1 MSILRILREQI
12 QNFGIIYRVAHY
24 ENKASYQGHYLGY
37 FWQFLNPLIQIA
49 IYYLVFSV
57 GFKSASLEFI
67 LIGIIPWFFISN
79 VILQGANSI
88 FNQIHMASKMRFPLS
103 TLPSIT
109 IVSNLSSF
117 FVMFFVL
124 LVLLAIKNGVSVYW
138 LEMIYYFV
146 AMVLFLY
153 AFSIFNAIISIIIR
167 DYYLVL
173 QSLLRVLFYTTG
185 VVWNLSDLL
194 PGWAV
199 QIFKLNPLMYII
211 SGFRNALFYEEPLWS
226 DSTYTLY
233 FWLVTGLVLFLGTMF
248 YEKFKNRLLDF
259 M

>member
-1 MSILRILREQI
+1 MAILTILREQI

-117 FVMFFVL
+117 FCDVFCASNASRDKKWGFRVL
-124 LVLLAIKNGVSVYW
+124 ARNDLLFCCDG
-138 LEMIYYFV
+138 F
-146 AMVLFLY
+146 
-153 AFSIFNAIISIIIR
+153 IS
-167 DYYLVL
+167 
-173 QSLLRVLFYTTG
+173 LRVF
-185 VVWNLSDLL
+185 
-194 PGWAV
+194 
-199 QIFKLNPLMYII
+199 
-211 SGFRNALFYEEPLWS
+211 
-226 DSTYTLY
+226 
-233 FWLVTGLVLFLGTMF
+233 
-248 YEKFKNRLLDF
+248 DF
-259 M
+259 

>member
-1 MSILRILREQI
+1 
-12 QNFGIIYRVAHY
+12 
-24 ENKASYQGHYLGY
+24 
-37 FWQFLNPLIQIA
+37 
-49 IYYLVFSV
+49 
-57 GFKSASLEFI
+57 
-67 LIGIIPWFFISN
+67 
-79 VILQGANSI
+79 
-88 FNQIHMASKMRFPLS
+88 
-103 TLPSIT
+103 
-109 IVSNLSSF
+109 
-117 FVMFFVL
+117 
-124 LVLLAIKNGVSVYW
+124 
-138 LEMIYYFV
+138 MIYYFV
-146 AMVLFLY
+146 AMVLFLF

-194 PGWAV
+194 PEWTV

-226 DSTYTLY
+226 DISYTLY